1 MYSTTYDTLDQTLS
15 KLNVVAM
22 ETRVSEDTRLSKW
35 ITHCLSH
42 GTHHKSE
49 SKSSICRNK
58 GNNKYK
64 VHDDVGSLELYTES
78 VRYAPRGSSDL
89 ALAYANRSAVLLHL
103 EYYQEC
109 LRDIELALKNNYPQH
124 LRHKLEARQGR
135 CLAELQL
142 HKTEMSQK
150 DIKYVTICSQKEV
163 STHLHEAC
171 STNTSSRDCEDNL
184 SKQEHYVELP
194 SVVHGESDKFPF
206 ASSALDLVYAHISLY
221 DKFKG
226 RHVKTNKDIRI
237 KEILFV
243 EKPFAFVVL
252 PDHYNVHCHHCCTA
266 FIAPIPCWE
275 CSDALYCSEVC
286 RQESWED
293 YHQWE
298 CHGGL
303 QLFHSVG
310 IAHLGLRVVLRAGNL
325 RSLHQ
330 KWNKLKDDVD
340 GTELRDKDNRYRSV
354 YNLVSHLGD
363 MERGDYL
370 QYALTAA
377 LLTVYLRDHTDYFKE
392 ATNTQSPRTG
402 PTENN
407 IQLRDALFFVG
418 NLLHRHVAQLV
429 CNGHAITK
437 LHTAPGIH
445 SSQVVTEC
453 QVRVA
458 TAIYPSASMMNHSC
472 DPNIINSVDED
483 VKVCDEVTDADIVA
497 EVLNNNTQAKGGA
510 SGNEE
515 DSSTVQANK
524 DIVQRPHQGIRVNKD
539 IVQRPHQ
546 GIRANKDIVQRPHQ
560 GIQANKDIVQRP
572 HQGIRAKTLFNAH
585 AKESVK

>member
-1 MYSTTYDTLDQTLS
+1 MTLTMRGETKRTATKSRGWRAPLHGLYRRASIVRTTRIANMLAGGVTTRKDGG
-15 KLNVVAM
+15 NVV
-22 ETRVSEDTRLSKW
+22 SEKTVQEPLEANTRLSKW

-42 GTHHKSE
+42 GTHLKSE

-64 VHDDVGSLELYTES
+64 LHDDEGSLELYTES

-89 ALAYANRSAVLLHL
+89 ALAYANRSAVLLHMG
-103 EYYQEC
+103 YYQEC
-109 LRDIELALKNNYPQH
+109 LRDIDLALKNNYPQH
-124 LRHKLEARQGR
+124 LRHKLEARQGQ
-135 CLAELQL
+135 CLAEQQRHNKSLSQQQI
-142 HKTEMSQK
+142 TEMSQK
-150 DIKYVTICSQKEV
+150 DNKYVTENKKICSQEEMA
-163 STHLHEAC
+163 TQAC
-171 STNTSSRDCEDNL
+171 STNTSSRDCQ
-184 SKQEHYVELP
+184 QEHYIELP
-194 SVVHGESDKFPF
+194 SVVHGENDKFPF
-206 ASSALDLVYAHISLY
+206 ASSALDIVYAYITFSNLNLVEMAISQIIY

-226 RHVKTNKDIRI
+226 RHVKTNRDIKI

-252 PDHYNVHCHHCCTA
+252 PDHYNVHCHHCCKS

-286 RQESWED
+286 REESWED
-293 YHQWE
+293 YHHWE

-325 RSLHQ
+325 RSVRQ
-330 KWNKLKDDVD
+330 KWEKLKDDVNLPGVD
-340 GTELRDKDNRYRSV
+340 GTELRDKDDCYKSV
-354 YNLVSHLGD
+354 YHLVSHLGE
-363 MERGDYL
+363 MERDDYL

-377 LLTVYLRDHTDYFKE
+377 LLTVYLRDQTDYFKE
-392 ATNTQSPRTG
+392 VTNKHTPSTG
-402 PTENN
+402 PTENH

-437 LHTAPGIH
+437 LHTAPGIN

-472 DPNIINSVDED
+472 DPNIINSFHDQYLIVRACKDIPKGHEYSIELGAPSINFKRKYPGWL
-483 VKVCDEVTDADIVA
+483 KVC
-497 EVLNNNTQAKGGA
+497 
-510 SGNEE
+510 
-515 DSSTVQANK
+515 
-524 DIVQRPHQGIRVNKD
+524 
-539 IVQRPHQ
+539 
-546 GIRANKDIVQRPHQ
+546 
-560 GIQANKDIVQRP
+560 
-572 HQGIRAKTLFNAH
+572 LFIAR
-585 AKESVK
+585 